1 MKMTI
6 EKFDE
11 LVKKDKEQRERLA
24 DEIAALMAK
33 EAELETEMNA
43 AANCGDEALYKAKK
57 AEKESVS
64 DSIFVKR
71 SFKDRLT
78 ASVDADAARD
88 AWADFVKGYDK
99 NMTKAIQDF
108 AAEKEKFLKMYSD
121 MVDLQKGAC
130 AVRERLGSAVGL
142 PVSSFAMV
150 TIPVQT
156 GANVKGALKLGGVNE
171 VVDPDVCYFLSNYIQ
186 KTGACLVYFDGT
198 KPINPELARLRT
210 VVVNRK
216 SKEPFISY
224 S

>member
-1 MKMTI
+1 MKMTVDI
-6 EKFDE
+6 FDE
-11 LVKKDKEQRERLA
+11 RVKKDKEQLA
-24 DEIAALMAK
+24 NLEAEISALMAQ
-33 EAELETEMNA
+33 EAELDADMTA
-43 AANCGDEALYKAKK
+43 AANCGDEALFKAKK
-57 AEKESVS
+57 AEKEGVS

-78 ASVDADAARD
+78 SSVTAEDARA
-88 AWADFVKGYDK
+88 AWADFVKTYDK
-99 NMTKAIQDF
+99 RMTAALADF

-121 MVDLQKGAC
+121 LVDAQKGAC

-171 VVDPDVCYFLSNYIQ
+171 VDPDVCYFLSNYIQ
-186 KTGACLVYFDGT
+186 KTGACLVSFDGT
-198 KPINPELARLRT
+198 TPIDPELARLRT